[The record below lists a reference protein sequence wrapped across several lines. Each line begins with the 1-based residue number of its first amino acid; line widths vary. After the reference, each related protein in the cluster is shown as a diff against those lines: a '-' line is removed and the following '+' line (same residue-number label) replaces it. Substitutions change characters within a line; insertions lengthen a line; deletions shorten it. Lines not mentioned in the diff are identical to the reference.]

1 MAGVLPTSPTSMKA
15 ENFNLLY
22 ILGIPIRFSKQ
33 YSASKNKSENIKP
46 VYYIP
51 DSQPPDQV
59 LASWSLRLHS
69 ESIEAVCDGEVPWR
83 PRLSQ
88 GLLSL
93 PFSQAVRAGTM
104 R

>member
-69 ESIEAVCDGEVPWR
+69 ESVEAVCDGGGPVETQTQPGA
-83 PRLSQ
+83 PLS
-88 GLLSL
+88 
-93 PFSQAVRAGTM
+93 AI
-104 R
+104 